1 MNARMAI
8 FNDRSPN
15 QGEPMMA
22 LATPPLQPQAGM
34 AESIGTLEA
43 LIKNLEA
50 GVGLLGHATLFVGE
64 TPRLDIQLQR
74 KEGDGPL
81 RWGVKS
87 HEDWAFK
94 ATLLRFARGTEPV
107 HLLVDSG
114 RDGAEGIRVWVVRRG
129 METFWASPL
138 SSGQAHDFR
147 GQHMSAAAIR

>member
-1 MNARMAI
+1 
-8 FNDRSPN
+8 
-15 QGEPMMA
+15 MMA
-22 LATPPLQPQAGM
+22 LSAPPMYHQTSPT
-34 AESIGTLEA
+34 ESKGTLEA
-43 LIKNLEA
+43 LIKDLEA
-50 GVGLLGHATLFVGE
+50 GVGPLGHATLFVGE